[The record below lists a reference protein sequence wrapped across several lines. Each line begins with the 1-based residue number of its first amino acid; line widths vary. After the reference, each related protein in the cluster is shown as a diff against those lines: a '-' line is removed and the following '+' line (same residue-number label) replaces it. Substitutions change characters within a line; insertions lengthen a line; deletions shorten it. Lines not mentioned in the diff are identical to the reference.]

1 MKYTLLV
8 AAAALLGATTVQ
20 AAEPMSPS
28 ASGAAP
34 GAPGGAPMQN
44 FGASPGLPGSSVSP
58 SQPSYG
64 AQPGAPGSPTYDPNA
79 ALPSLDNQG
88 STGAPNTGTSASGI
102 NTPSTS

>member
-8 AAAALLGATTVQ
+8 AATALFGATAVQ
-20 AAEPMSPS
+20 AAEPMSPG
-28 ASGAAP
+28 ATGAAP

-58 SQPSYG
+58 GQPSYG

-79 ALPSLDNQG
+79 ALPSLGNEG
-88 STGAPNTGTSASGI
+88 STTAPNPGT
-102 NTPSTS
+102 